1 MLRKV
6 RLEVARG
13 HEFPDGSASHGY
25 ELALPLSAQAALDR
39 DAWHQHR
46 AECRFRRFWAG
57 EEDAVGHLAHDG
69 GGWRL
74 AFDDG
79 SGEAEVIV
87 KADAHRFAAGEY
99 VSIKERDGVTRTFR
113 IAAVA

>member
-6 RLEVARG
+6 RLEMARC
-13 HEFPDGSASHGY
+13 HEFPDGSVTHGY
-25 ELALPLSAQAALDR
+25 ELTLPLSAQAALDR
-39 DAWHQHR
+39 DLWLKHR
-46 AECRFRRFWAG
+46 HECRFRRFWAG
-57 EEDAVGHLAHDG
+57 EDDAVGHLAHDR

-79 SGEAEVIV
+79 AGAAEVIV
-87 KADAHRFAAGEY
+87 KADAHHFAGGEY

-113 IAAVA
+113 IASVA